1 MDTSYTFTCGDQG
14 ENHAGMQI
22 IGKEAKEGVKDTDA
36 HDIMERVLKTN
47 RICEIIDLKTV
58 LPDEFKDK
66 VPSTFV
72 IIIRN
77 LLTSEEA
84 DVLYEEQQALDWDNK
99 YYDTRRK
106 KVLNK
111 RRRHNL
117 MYAEEGQEPDYENKK
132 GRIVAWEQVP
142 VLKRAVDRLRELGGP
157 KAENLVCEGNK
168 YKKFEKK
175 TNVGIGWH
183 GDSERK
189 KVFAIKCGHSMD
201 LRYRWYHR
209 RAIISPEVNLEL
221 NHGDAYIMS
230 EWAVG
235 KRWKSSSLVTV
246 RHCAVPCGDTEK

>member
-22 IGKEAKEGVKDTDA
+22 IGEEAKEGVTAQDA
-36 HDIMERVLKTN
+36 VGIMERVWKTN
-47 RICEIIDLKTV
+47 RVCEIIDLKSR
-58 LPDEFKDK
+58 LPDNYKDL
-66 VPSTFV
+66 VPPTFV

-84 DVLYEEQQALDWDNK
+84 NMLYEEQQALEWDNK

-117 MYAEEGQEPDYENKK
+117 MYSDESQEPDYENKK
-132 GRIVAWEQVP
+132 GRIVAWSDVP
-142 VLKRAVDRLRELGGP
+142 MLRQAVDILKELGGS
-157 KAENLVCEGNK
+157 KADNLVCEGNK
-168 YKKFEKK
+168 YKRFEKK

-209 RAIISPEVNLEL
+209 RTIISAETNIKL

-235 KRWKSSSLVTV
+235 KMWKSSSLVTI
-246 RHCAVPCGDTEK
+246 RHCAVPCGDVE

>member
-142 VLKRAVDRLRELGGP
+142 VLKRAVDQL
-157 KAENLVCEGNK
+157 
-168 YKKFEKK
+168 
-175 TNVGIGWH
+175 
-183 GDSERK
+183 ER
-189 KVFAIKCGHSMD
+189 
-201 LRYRWYHR
+201 
-209 RAIISPEVNLEL
+209 
-221 NHGDAYIMS
+221 
-230 EWAVG
+230 
-235 KRWKSSSLVTV
+235 
-246 RHCAVPCGDTEK
+246 